1 MLLFRRARYIF
12 FVCFL
17 LFNTVTFA
25 QQGKTD
31 TIPDGPR
38 KLEAGI
44 KQYQQGNFEVAV
56 RLLTETVTYA
66 TRIKSDSL
74 RIRALN
80 NLGNVYADKGNNPL
94 SLQYYQQALQIA
106 EVVKDNRNIA
116 HIEKNIGA
124 LYISWKQFDQA
135 LSYYDRAMQRALQ
148 IRDSSLVADC
158 YNNKGTV
165 YEQQGKLTEA
175 IEVYK
180 KAMEFYESARMLDGV
195 AMVSCNI
202 AIVYKTQKNYTQSLA
217 YNQRAL
223 QISQQLGDKWMT
235 ASILNNTGYLFV
247 EMHDYKS
254 AVDYCK
260 RSLALAQEIKAP
272 EIIVMAYETLALAAA
287 GQGDY
292 KNAFDY
298 QKKFAEAKDQFI
310 NTESTK
316 QLQELQVKYNTQK
329 KENENKQLKLE
340 NEIKTTQAE
349 KEHKDRILILIVS
362 IVVIISAAAIFILV
376 LRNSRSREMHRQQQL
391 VNKAIFETE
400 QQERYRIAR
409 DLHDSVGQKLS
420 VVKMQLSSHSATDNA
435 VPGKASGL
443 LDEAIQEVRNISHN
457 LIPEELN
464 FGLVRAIEELAD
476 NINATSA
483 CKADLEVSQEAE
495 ELKLPRQFEVPA
507 YRIVQETVGNMLRH
521 SGASMITINV
531 RCDDQNLLISLSDNG
546 KGFDVG
552 KLDSSTG
559 IGWKNTQARV
569 SLLSGEVAVSSQIN
583 KGTNIDITLPY
594 GHGN

>member
-1 MLLFRRARYIF
+1 MPLDKCTRYILSA
-12 FVCFL
+12 L
-17 LFNTVTFA
+17 LMLFITA
-25 QQGKTD
+25 AHGQQGVTD
-31 TIPDGPR
+31 TIPNGPR

-44 KQYQQGNFEVAV
+44 RQYQQGNFEVAV
-56 RLLTETVTYA
+56 RLLTETVAYA
-66 TRIKSDSL
+66 TQVKSDSI

-106 EVVKDNRNIA
+106 EAVKDNRNIA

-135 LSYYDRAMQRALQ
+135 LSYYDRAMQKALQ
-148 IRDSSLVADC
+148 IQDSSLVADC

-165 YEQQGKLTEA
+165 YEQQGKLSEA
-175 IEVYK
+175 IDVYQ
-180 KAMEFYESARMLDGV
+180 KAMSFYESAHMPDGV

-202 AIVYKTQKNYTQSLA
+202 AIVYKTQKNYKQSLV

-223 QISQQLGDKWMT
+223 QISEQIGDKWMT

-247 EMHDYKS
+247 EMRDYKN
-254 AVDYCK
+254 AIDYCK
-260 RSLALAQEIKAP
+260 KSLALAQEIKAP

-287 GQGDY
+287 GQDDY
-292 KNAFDY
+292 RNAFAY

-329 KENENKQLKLE
+329 KDNENRQLKLE
-340 NEIKTTQAE
+340 NVIKTAQAE
-349 KEHKDRILILIVS
+349 KEHRDRILILIVS
-362 IVVIISAAAIFILV
+362 LIVVAAAAVIFILV
-376 LRNSRSREMHRQQQL
+376 LRNSRSRERHRQQQL
-391 VNKAIFETE
+391 VNKTIFETE

-420 VVKMQLSSHSATDNA
+420 VVKMQLSSYPAQAGD
-435 VPGKASGL
+435 VPARAGGL

-483 CKADLEVSQEAE
+483 CKATLDVSQDAGG
-495 ELKLPRQFEVPA
+495 LKLPRQFELPA

-521 SGASMITINV
+521 SGAAVITINV
-531 RCDDQNLLISLSDNG
+531 RSDGQNLLISLADNG
-546 KGFDVG
+546 KGFDVS

-559 IGWKNTQARV
+559 IGWKSTQARV
-569 SLLSGEVAVSSQIN
+569 GLLNGKISVSSQAN

-594 GHGN
+594 GSGN